1 MPAICFCVKGQDW
14 KGLLRQMHELPET
27 RDLAVFI
34 SVIEDGGFAEAG
46 RRLGAAPSTLS
57 RTVTRL
63 ERGLGVTLL
72 RRSTRAIELT
82 PEGRELL
89 TAARDIV
96 ARAEALADLADAGRS
111 PRGPLRVNAPVPF
124 VLHVLAPR
132 LAEFRATYPEIAL
145 TLDMTDRPVD
155 LIDSHADVLIRSG
168 PPPESDLLF
177 RRLGQAGW
185 RLVAA
190 PDYLDRVGRPARPQD
205 LARLEQVR
213 FSSPQRI
220 NELRFHGLP
229 GPVVVPPAIH
239 AENGEA
245 VRALVLNG
253 LGVAR
258 FSEYMVREDVAAG
271 RLVDLFP
278 GQLDVKPL
286 DFTALYLTR
295 TSGLRRLAVFL
306 DWLKDITR

>member
-1 MPAICFCVKGQDW
+1 
-14 KGLLRQMHELPET
+14 MHELPQT
-27 RDLAVFI
+27 RDLAVFV

-82 PEGRELL
+82 PEGRDLL
-89 TAARDIV
+89 VAARDIV
-96 ARAEALADLADAGRS
+96 ARTEALADLADAGRA

-124 VLHVLAPR
+124 VLHVLSPR
-132 LAEFRATYPEIAL
+132 LAEFRATYPEVAL

-155 LIDSHADVLIRSG
+155 LIDSHADVLIRFG

-177 RRLGQAGW
+177 SRLGQADW

-190 PDYLDRVGRPARPQD
+190 PDYLDRVGSPARPQD

-213 FSSPQRI
+213 FSSPQHI
-220 NELRFHGLP
+220 NELRFRGLS

-258 FSEYMVREDVAAG
+258 FSEYMVREDIAAG
-271 RLVDLFP
+271 RLVELFP